1 MAPNPSYSNSGSQMD
16 PLVATAKVAKAIMSA
31 PTGNGRLVATILS
44 AYDLPYAA
52 TDVPTS
58 VTLSYTD
65 RGRHSTNIVSTGPP
79 AAKHRDHANSFKFGS
94 PSSDANSAL
103 PNQLVVSAPLPTLF
117 ESELTFTLTHDDPS
131 KNLTSRCKVNKTL
144 RVNETQWLI
153 LNLDNDTN
161 TAAAATHSAL
171 RSSPSAIS
179 NSTVDK
185 PTLRLKLRLE
195 GPYRP
200 EIAALIHLFDG
211 WFHVVDVLTDTT
223 GGATKGIIDGIVHVP
238 NKLPALKL
246 LLLPGVPLTAMGVV
260 AAPVLVGLLIVGMPV
275 FLPFFLLLFSTTVIV
290 GALGSGLYFSTR
302 DGRTRIQHVAEPTY
316 QTFLMTTTGQRIIYD
331 VGPRPSPQALAHAV
345 LPEGMIGKLIVSLTI
360 DFIGSASYLLPIVGE
375 GFDVVWAPISM
386 VLIGAMY
393 DVSSPALKYFA
404 LMEELL
410 PFTDIVPSAT
420 LGWMKEFGPGLLD
433 EGRKRMEGKPNVN
446 RRQVVVS
453 RR

>member
-31 PTGNGRLVATILS
+31 PAGNGRLVATILS

-94 PSSDANSAL
+94 PNSDANSAL

-117 ESELTFTLTHDDPS
+117 ESELTFTLTYDDPS

-223 GGATKGIIDGIVHVP
+223 GGATKGILDGIVHVP
-238 NKLPALKL
+238 NKLPAIKL

-275 FLPFFLLLFSTTVIV
+275 FLPFFLLLLSTTVIV

-331 VGPRPSPQALAHAV
+331 VGPRPSPQALAHAI

-375 GFDVVWAPISM
+375 GFDVAWAPISM

-393 DVSSPALKYFA
+393 DVTSPALKYFA

-420 LGWMKEFGPGLLD
+420 LGWMKEFGPGLLE
-433 EGRKRMEGKPNVN
+433 EGRKRMEGKTNVN